1 MLIKQLAQYG
11 GCASSTTPAFFSL
24 DSQFA
29 EDKLCHDFVPEGL
42 ETCLA
47 RKELEIARRE
57 QKSKKIPISD

>member
-11 GCASSTTPAFFSL
+11 GCTSSTTPAFFSL

-47 RKELEIARRE
+47 RKELEIARKE
-57 QKSKKIPISD
+57 QKPKKRTNLN

>member
-11 GCASSTTPAFFSL
+11 GCTSSSAPAFFSL

-29 EDKLCHDFVPEGL
+29 EDKLCHDFISGGL

-57 QKSKKIPISD
+57 QKSKDVTNSG